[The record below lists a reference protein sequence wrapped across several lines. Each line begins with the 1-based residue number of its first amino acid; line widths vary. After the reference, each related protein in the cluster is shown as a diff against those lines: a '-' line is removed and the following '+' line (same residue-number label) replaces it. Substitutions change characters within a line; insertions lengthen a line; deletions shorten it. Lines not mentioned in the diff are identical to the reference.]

1 MLNIDFKNI
10 NSKYFRMFFLN
21 HEINYYNFNQVSQ
34 GLDLKDVTLI
44 KFLTFSVLEPEKYKQ
59 NILGVVKGK

>member
-1 MLNIDFKNI
+1 
-10 NSKYFRMFFLN
+10 MFFLN